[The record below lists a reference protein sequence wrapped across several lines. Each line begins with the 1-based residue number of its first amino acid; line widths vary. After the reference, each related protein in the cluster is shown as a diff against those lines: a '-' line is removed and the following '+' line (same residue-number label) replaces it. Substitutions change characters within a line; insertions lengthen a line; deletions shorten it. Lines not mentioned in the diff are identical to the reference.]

1 MKTKNTIIK
10 LSNDFSI
17 PLKEMILQD
26 IKGYLD
32 VSYYKHLEKS
42 LDDYTEEYLLDLY
55 NVLSKLELDTN
66 DEELPF

>member
-1 MKTKNTIIK
+1 MKTKTTIIK
-10 LSNDFSI
+10 LSDDFSI

-32 VSYYKHLEKS
+32 VSYYKHLEES

-55 NVLSKLELDTN
+55 NVLSKIRIRYQ
-66 DEELPF
+66 

>member
-17 PLKEMILQD
+17 PLKEMILQN

-32 VSYYKHLEKS
+32 VSYYKHLEKN

-55 NVLSKLELDTN
+55 NVLSKLKLDIG
-66 DEELPF
+66 DEDLPF

>member
-10 LSNDFSI
+10 LSDDFSI

-32 VSYYKHLEKS
+32 FSYYKHLEES
-42 LDDYTEEYLLDLY
+42 LDNYTEEYLLDLY
-55 NVLSKLELDTN
+55 NVLSKLELDIN

>member
-32 VSYYKHLEKS
+32 VSYYKHLEES
-42 LDDYTEEYLLDLY
+42 LDNYTEEYLLDLY
-55 NVLSKLELDTN
+55 NVLSKLDLDIN

>member
-1 MKTKNTIIK
+1 MKTKNTIIE
-10 LSNDFSI
+10 LSDDFFI

-55 NVLSKLELDTN
+55 NVLSKLELDD